1 MSRAPLYE
9 RVESVLAGDIADG
22 SLAPE
27 TQLPSEDGLVERF
40 KVSRTTVR
48 KAIQNLVER
57 GLVEVRRGKGTFV
70 TQPKITQELTELTG
84 FVEDMQAMGRT
95 ATARLLDK
103 RIVAADE
110 AVAHQLALAPG
121 TLVVR
126 LRRVRLADRV
136 AMSFDETYLP
146 RDLGEKVAE
155 NDLEAEPVFAL
166 LEGKYGTPLVE
177 AEYKL
182 EATAADPV
190 TAEALQVPAGSP
202 IFLIERTS
210 YTSCGACRRSPAVLL
225 LPPRRCSSISCR
237 LGQGEGREGAPG
249 AGDRCGTTRRAAGS
263 RPQTGP
269 CLLRSCCRAAGRRRD
284 CRGRRGLHHCVRPRV
299 PLERKRLPSSATN
312 SSRRRAADPT
322 VDVARDPRRLSACVT
337 PRY

>member
-110 AVAHQLALAPG
+110 VVAHQLALAPG

-166 LEGKYGTPLVE
+166 LEGKYGTALVE

-210 YTSCGACRRSPAVLL
+210 YTTGNQPVDYERLHYRGDRIRFVTRLAR
-225 LPPRRCSSISCR
+225 R
-237 LGQGEGREGAPG
+237 LG
-249 AGDRCGTTRRAAGS
+249 AAMQ
-263 RPQTGP
+263 R
-269 CLLRSCCRAAGRRRD
+269 
-284 CRGRRGLHHCVRPRV
+284 
-299 PLERKRLPSSATN
+299 
-312 SSRRRAADPT
+312 
-322 VDVARDPRRLSACVT
+322 
-337 PRY
+337 